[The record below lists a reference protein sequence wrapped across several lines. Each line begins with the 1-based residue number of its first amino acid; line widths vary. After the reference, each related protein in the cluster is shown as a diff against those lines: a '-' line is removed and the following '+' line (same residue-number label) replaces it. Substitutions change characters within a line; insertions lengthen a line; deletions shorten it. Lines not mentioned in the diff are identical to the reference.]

1 MIEKIRQESDS
12 SSSAID
18 IRDHFCSLT
27 NNIIS
32 RVALGRKYN
41 ERESAI
47 NAKVILDEFV
57 ELLGTFTVGDY
68 ISWLEWVNKIA
79 GLDTKLEKV
88 AKKLDTFLESV
99 IEEHLI
105 RNEKEENHA
114 SEAQDFGYVLLEIQN
129 GKDTGFP
136 LQRDSLK
143 ALILDN
149 FVAGT
154 DTTYTALEWIMT
166 QLLRHPRAL
175 EKLQNEVRGLAQRK
189 AEVTEDD
196 SQSSAT
202 DSTSISSR
210 INRRH

>member
-114 SEAQDFGYVLLEIQN
+114 SEAKDFGDVLLEIQN

-143 ALILDN
+143 ALIL
-149 FVAGT
+149 V
-154 DTTYTALEWIMT
+154 LSSWIILLLVRIQHI
-166 QLLRHPRAL
+166 QL
-175 EKLQNEVRGLAQRK
+175 
-189 AEVTEDD
+189 
-196 SQSSAT
+196 
-202 DSTSISSR
+202 
-210 INRRH
+210 